1 MSYISTNLNLL
12 MNIAKKA
19 GGGLSRDFSEIEQ
32 LQTSVRGH
40 SEFTKAAIDRTLKI
54 LRVELQK
61 ARPQYAVV
69 AKGGQIPNTP
79 HFLVSALDGEI
90 NFMHGIP
97 YFAVSIAEVVN
108 GNVVSAVIYNP
119 ATSDMFFAE
128 KGNGAFKEGYRNHE
142 RLRVSARK
150 DMTDAVIGGKDG
162 ILIQQHAAAVRNFGA
177 VSLDLTNLAAGKF
190 DGIIS
195 FANDAA
201 EIAAGVLLVKE
212 AGGQVL
218 AKGQKD
224 IRDADLGLVLAGGN
238 LIAANAELGKK
249 LFDLVK

>member
-12 MNIAKKA
+12 MTIAKKA

-32 LQTSVRGH
+32 LQTSIKGH
-40 SEFTKAAIDRTLKI
+40 KEFTKAAVDRTISI
-54 LRVELQK
+54 LRTELQK
-61 ARPQYAVV
+61 SRPQHAVV
-69 AKGGQIPNTP
+69 AKGDKTPNSP
-79 HFLVSALDGEI
+79 HFLISGLDGEI

-97 YFAVSIAEVVN
+97 YFCISIAEIVDGAVTA
-108 GNVVSAVIYNP
+108 AVIYNP

-150 DMTDAVIGGKDG
+150 DLAQAVIAAEDKF
-162 ILIQQHAAAVRNFGA
+162 APSVAAVRKFGSIA
-177 VSLDLTNLAAGKF
+177 LDLAGLAAGKF
-190 DGIIS
+190 DGLIS
-195 FANDAA
+195 LGNNAA

-212 AGGQVL
+212 AGGQVF
-218 AKGQKD
+218 AAEQKD
-224 IRDADLGLVLAGGN
+224 IRVAELGLVLAGGN
-238 LIAANAELGKK
+238 VIAANAELGKK

>member
-12 MNIAKKA
+12 MTIAKKA
-19 GGGLSRDFSEIEQ
+19 SSGLSRDFSEIEK
-32 LQTSVRGH
+32 LQTSIRGH
-40 SEFTKAAIDRTLKI
+40 AEFTKAAVERTVKI
-54 LRVELQK
+54 LRNELQK
-61 ARPQYAVV
+61 GRPQYAVV
-69 AKGGQIPNTP
+69 AKGEKAPNTP
-79 HFLVSALDGEI
+79 HFLISGLDGEI

-97 YFAVSIAEVVN
+97 YFAVNIAEIVD
-108 GNVVSAVIYNP
+108 GNIISAVIYNP

-150 DMTDAVIGGKDG
+150 ELSAAVVAAADSI
-162 ILIQQHAAAVRNFGA
+162 ASSVAAVRNFGCI
-177 VSLDLTNLAAGKF
+177 SLDLANLAAGKM
-190 DGIIS
+190 DGLVS

-201 EIAAGVLLVKE
+201 DIAAGVLLVKE

-218 AKGQKD
+218 AAGQKD
-224 IRDADLGLVLAGGN
+224 IRDADLGLVLAEGN
-238 LIAANAELGKK
+238 VIAANGELGKK